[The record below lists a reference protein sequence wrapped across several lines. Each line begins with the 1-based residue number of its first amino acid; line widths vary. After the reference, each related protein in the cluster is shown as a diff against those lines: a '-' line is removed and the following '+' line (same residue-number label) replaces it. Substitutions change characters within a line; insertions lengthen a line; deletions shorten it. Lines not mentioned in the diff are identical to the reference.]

1 MLKARSKPITQER
14 KRRKIGILGTFSEYK
29 TAQSKAQLNKVEE
42 SKDEHGNQS
51 KATAQAF
58 GQRQSPNI
66 IGNVEDEEVVRTSGA
81 DVQMEGDSFKDL
93 TSSLLKTATL
103 KMTREQQQQQ

>member
-1 MLKARSKPITQER
+1 MKASSKPITQER
-14 KRRKIGILGTFSEYK
+14 KRRKIDILGTFSEYK
-29 TAQSKAQLNKVEE
+29 TAHSKAQLNQVEE
-42 SKDEHGNQS
+42 SKGEHGNQS
-51 KATAQAF
+51 RVTAQVF

-66 IGNVEDEEVVRTSGA
+66 IGNVEDEIVVETSGA

-103 KMTREQQQQQ
+103 KMTQEQQQQE